1 MNKSM
6 ISGWRDV
13 VSFTLIQTLKSKS
26 FIVSYIIFLVL
37 AAASIPIVASITK
50 SKEIDPNAESPIKQV
65 YVDNQTTLPDMDFS
79 NITKEA
85 SFKNIAFTDMQEDY
99 KTVSNK
105 IENSEDTSVILTITI
120 KDSQYSLSFVKASK
134 GPVKSSSLTKL
145 GDAVTKEFNRH
156 KIEAMDITKDQ
167 LTMLNAKVDTKV
179 SLLDVNGNPV
189 IKRNDSITLNEY
201 WLVYGICFILFM
213 MNAMA
218 GAQVA
223 TSIVTEKS
231 TRVMEYLLTSVKPLA
246 LIIGKIIAMLTA
258 VLIQMI
264 SLVIVVFVS
273 NKVTSTVIYNNEND
287 MLSKYLPSNVF
298 AHLNIGNLLLCILLV
313 LLGLIFYATLAGLAG
328 ATVSRM
334 EELQEGLTLFTF
346 TNIIGLY
353 VAIAASASLMLSST
367 NGFAIF
373 AFLFPI
379 SSPFLLPGAILIGK
393 ISLPLAAGSIAL
405 LIIFNILLCRFVAK
419 VFEALILHTGN
430 RIKPRDLIK
439 FSKTA

>member
-1 MNKSM
+1 MNKSK
-6 ISGWRDV
+6 IAGWKEV
-13 VSFTLIQTLKSKS
+13 LSFTLIQTLKSKS
-26 FIVSYIIFLVL
+26 FIISYIIFLVMVT
-37 AAASIPIVASITK
+37 AAVPIIGAFTMN
-50 SKEIDPNAESPIKQV
+50 KEEDPNALSPIQKV
-65 YVDNQTTLPDMDFS
+65 YIDNKTDLPDMNFS
-79 NITKEA
+79 ELTKEA
-85 SFKNIAFTDMQEDY
+85 AFKNITFEKMQEDV
-99 KTVSNK
+99 KAVSDR
-105 IENSEDTSVILTITI
+105 IEAGEDTSVILTISTA
-120 KDSQYSLSFVKASK
+120 DQQYTLSLVKAGS
-134 GPVKSSSLTKL
+134 GPVGDGALTKL
-145 GDAVTKEFNRH
+145 GDA
-156 KIEAMDITKDQ
+156 ITKQFESYKINAMGINASQ
-167 LTMLNAKVDTKV
+167 LAMLNATVYSKV
-179 SLLDVNGNPV
+179 SLLDVKGNTV
-189 IKRNDSITLNEY
+189 VKKNTAISMNEY

-213 MNAMA
+213 INAIA

-258 VLIQMI
+258 VLLQMI
-264 SLVIVVFVS
+264 TLVGMVFVS
-273 NKVTSTVIYNNEND
+273 NAVTKALLFDNGKDVLAEF
-287 MLSKYLPSNVF
+287 LPSNIF
-298 AHLNIGNLLLCILLV
+298 ANLNIGNLLLCILLF

-353 VAIAASASLMLSST
+353 IAMAASASLMQSST

-393 ISLPLAAGSIAL
+393 ISLPLAAASIAL
-405 LIIFNILLCRFVAK
+405 LVIFNILLCKFVAK
-419 VFEALILHTGN
+419 VFEALILHNGN
-430 RIKPRDLIK
+430 RIKIKDLIK